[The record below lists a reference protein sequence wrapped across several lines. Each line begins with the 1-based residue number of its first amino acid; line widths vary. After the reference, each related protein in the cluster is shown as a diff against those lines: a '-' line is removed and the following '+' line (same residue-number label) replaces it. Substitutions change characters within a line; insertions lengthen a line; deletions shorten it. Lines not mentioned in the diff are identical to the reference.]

1 LVDGTI
7 NIIASEGLKLREVD
21 DVGFAGHGIELCKVD
36 DVELVGHGIELR
48 NIDDVELV
56 GIELRKVDSVEL
68 VGRGIAGDDSE
79 GPPFPTLSLR
89 SFLPASA
96 ASDALRAGKANQ
108 AN

>member
-1 LVDGTI
+1 MGGTI
-7 NIIASEGLKLREVD
+7 NIIASEGLELREVD
-21 DVGFAGHGIELCKVD
+21 DVA
-36 DVELVGHGIELR
+36 LVGH
-48 NIDDVELV
+48 

>member
-21 DVGFAGHGIELCKVD
+21 DVA
-36 DVELVGHGIELR
+36 LVGH
-48 NIDDVELV
+48 